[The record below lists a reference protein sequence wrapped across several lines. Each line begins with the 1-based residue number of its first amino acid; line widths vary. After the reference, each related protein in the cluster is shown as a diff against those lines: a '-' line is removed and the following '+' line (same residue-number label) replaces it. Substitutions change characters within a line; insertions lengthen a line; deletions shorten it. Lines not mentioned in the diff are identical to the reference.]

1 MNYQNID
8 KEIKKYTDFFKYS
21 QSTLSKLSNYYK
33 EVGKTG
39 GKFAD
44 KMKKLLDEFY
54 IDLMKEDRSNTFNK
68 LLINFY
74 NEKNSFI
81 NRIRAYFL
89 LIEKNYGERLS
100 DFEKDHQNKIK
111 EALLK
116 LSRMNT
122 SLIEC
127 KTSVDKWKNQYFDMC
142 KSIIDISN
150 KINNSK
156 NSSQENNQENTDTIN
171 KLNVQLTK
179 FTGLK
184 ELKKKNY
191 KEEEVKLN
199 KLLEANESYY
209 SNVINSIE
217 KEYVNKIN
225 FVHQILKE
233 VNTSSTN
240 FVNEFTESMKKIESF
255 RKELNAS
262 RDARNFK
269 IDFDFHVKN
278 SKNEKRFTPEEFLD
292 YDFSLYDNDNAN
304 QINNNLLNNKQSK
317 DSDADPAY
325 NRARLI
331 LDLGEVKFVDLFYL
345 SKKTKEINE
354 IIEKLLNNEEKIED
368 KDYLEIINYIENN
381 GKHSDIFMELLVT
394 HFSKKEFVILKN
406 IDNFHILNNILGIIL
421 NYCFDKREVFDVCFL
436 VIFVA
441 EKCIIFTG
449 KDDSKIKLSMFKS
462 LSKQQVFSSVNF
474 WRDLINKRID
484 MVSMVDLKKEISK
497 RRNSINDKSKKM
509 YEKLFGKM
517 SDNKI
522 IEKTIMQ
529 RDIIKE
535 KSTYYFTIVF
545 YYFLKHFSN
554 FNFTKAEELLD
565 LFKEKYNLDEDTINF
580 FKNIIKSDNIY
591 FKQKEENG
599 IDKIKKERKLFD
611 YKPYKQ
617 FKNIEDKSIKS
628 ILFSLK
634 YLDKSQYISIL
645 CLNKKYHKD
654 ILKLIY
660 KHLLLNNDKIVDVK
674 KHLEIW
680 KILLNYNDIKK
691 NYDYNKIKESIK
703 DPNKI
708 IECSDIIELDIKRTH
723 FSKDKEAK
731 MEKIKNILK
740 AVASELPKLNYFQGM
755 NQISAF
761 LLNICDDNE
770 EEAFYIFMSFLKNTN
785 YTSLFTNELAKMN
798 CIFYQFDRLLNLY
811 LPELYLYFKASSV
824 NSGYYISPWLITL
837 FTNTFNDGDNDNNAK
852 TIMLIWDLFI
862 FLGWKS
868 VIKIGIILLKKNE
881 KSIMER
887 LSEHLLPILTS
898 EIPKSEI
905 LSSQNFEE
913 LFANCFTNEF
923 RISNELLENTY
934 KEYEFKKKI
943 PYFAQETYLNTY

>member
-8 KEIKKYTDFFKYS
+8 KEIKKYTEFFKVS

-33 EVGKTG
+33 EIGKAG

-54 IDLMKEDRSNTFNK
+54 IDLMKEDRSTTFNK
-68 LLINFY
+68 LLANFY
-74 NEKNSFI
+74 AEKNSFI

-100 DFEKDHQNKIK
+100 DFEKDHQNKTK
-111 EALLK
+111 EDLLK
-116 LSRMNT
+116 LSRMNIT
-122 SLIEC
+122 LIEC
-127 KTSVDKWKNQYFDMC
+127 KTSVDKWKNQYFEMC
-142 KSIIDISN
+142 KSIIDINN
-150 KINNSK
+150 KINNAK
-156 NSSQENNQENTDTIN
+156 NSGQENNQENTDTIN

-179 FTGLK
+179 YTGLK

-209 SNVINSIE
+209 ANVINSIE
-217 KEYVNKIN
+217 KEYINKIN

-240 FVNEFTESMKKIESF
+240 FLNEFTESMKKIESF
-255 RKELNAS
+255 RNELNIS
-262 RDARNFK
+262 RDTRYFK
-269 IDFDFHVKN
+269 IDFDFHPKN
-278 SKNEKRFTPEEFLD
+278 SKDNKRFTPEEFLD
-292 YDFSLYDNDNAN
+292 YDFSLNDNDNAN
-304 QINNNLLNNKQSK
+304 QINNNLLNNKQNN
-317 DSDADPAY
+317 DNDNDPAY

-331 LDLGEVKFVDLFYL
+331 LELGEVKYIDLFCL
-345 SKKTKEINE
+345 QKKTKEINE
-354 IIEKLLNNEEKIED
+354 IIEKLLNNEDKIED

-381 GKHSDIFMELLVT
+381 GKHSDIFMELLAT

-406 IDNFHILNNILGIIL
+406 IDNYHILINILGIIL

-449 KDDSKIKLSMFKS
+449 KDDNKIKLSMFKYM
-462 LSKQQVFSSVNF
+462 SKQSVFSSVNF
-474 WRDLINKRID
+474 WRDLINKRIE
-484 MVSMVDLKKEISK
+484 MVSLVDLKKEISK

-509 YEKLFGKM
+509 YEKLFGKI

-522 IEKTIMQ
+522 IEKKIMQ

-554 FNFTKAEELLD
+554 FNFLKAEELLD
-565 LFKEKYNLDEDTINF
+565 SFKEKYNLDESTINF
-580 FKNIIKSDNIY
+580 FKNIINSDKIY
-591 FKQKEENG
+591 FKQKEANG
-599 IDKIKKERKLFD
+599 TDKIKKERKLFD
-611 YKPYKQ
+611 YKPNKQ
-617 FKNIEDKSIKS
+617 FKNIEDKSVKC

-634 YLDKSQYISIL
+634 YVDKSQYTSIL

-654 ILKLIY
+654 ILKLMY
-660 KHLLLNNDKIVDVK
+660 KHLLLNNDKKVDIK
-674 KHLEIW
+674 KHIEIW

-708 IECSDIIELDIKRTH
+708 IACSDIIELDIKRTH

-740 AVASELPKLNYFQGM
+740 AVAGELPELNYFQGM

-770 EEAFYIFMSFLKNTN
+770 EEAFYIFMSFLKNTK
-785 YTSLFTNELAKMN
+785 YSSLFTDELAKMN

-837 FTNTFNDGDNDNNAK
+837 FTNTFNDGDNENNAK
-852 TIMLIWDLFI
+852 TIMLIWDFFI
-862 FLGWKS
+862 FTGWKS

-881 KSIMER
+881 KNIMER

-905 LSSQNFEE
+905 LSNKSFEE
-913 LFANCFTNEF
+913 LFDFCFNNEF
-923 RISNELLENTY
+923 RISSELFENTF